1 MPSRAVVP
9 RRGAILLIDD
19 DDFIAGSLR
28 DYLTS
33 SGWSVDV
40 AVDAAAAQERMASTE
55 YAVVLVDPYL
65 TGALH
70 VAHQPLLDRI
80 CEQQPEATIIV
91 LTGYA
96 SPAFTRDAAR
106 VAAVLTKPQ
115 PIVALSNEILRTLE
129 TKVP

>member
-1 MPSRAVVP
+1 MSNRSVVP

-40 AVDAAAAQERMASTE
+40 AVDAASAQERMTSTQ

-70 VAHQPLLDRI
+70 AAHQPLLDRI
-80 CEQQPEATIIV
+80 CEQQPSATIIV

-96 SPAFTRDAAR
+96 SPALTRDAAR
-106 VAAVLTKPQ
+106 VAAVLSKPQ
-115 PIVALSNEILRTLE
+115 PVVALSNEILRTLE
-129 TKVP
+129 TKLP